1 MTSLILRTTARYLT
15 PLLLIFSVF
24 LFWRGHNQPGGGF
37 AGGLVAAVPFAIFSI
52 AFGSTEAR
60 RVLHVE
66 PHVLIATGLLT
77 ALFSGLLSLFAGAP
91 FLTSS
96 WGSLQLPG
104 FPALDLGTPV
114 LFDLG
119 VYLLVIGVTLS
130 IIFALEEA
138 E

>member
-52 AFGSTEAR
+52 AFGAAEAR

-66 PHVLIATGLLT
+66 THVLIATGLLI
-77 ALFSGLLSLFAGAP
+77 ALVSGLLGLLAGDP

-104 FPALDLGTPV
+104 FPSLDLGTPV

>member
-52 AFGSTEAR
+52 AFGAAEAR

-66 PHVLIATGLLT
+66 THVLIAAGLLT
-77 ALFSGLLSLFAGAP
+77 ALVSGVLSLLAGDP

-96 WGSLQLPG
+96 WGSLRLPG
-104 FPALDLGTPV
+104 FPTVDLGTPV

>member
-1 MTSLILRTTARYLT
+1 
-15 PLLLIFSVF
+15 
-24 LFWRGHNQPGGGF
+24 
-37 AGGLVAAVPFAIFSI
+37 VAAVPFAIFSI
-52 AFGSTEAR
+52 AFGAAEAR

-77 ALFSGLLSLFAGAP
+77 ALISGALSLFVGVP

-96 WGSLQLPG
+96 WGTLKLPG
-104 FPALDLGTPV
+104 FPSVDLGTPV

>member
-52 AFGSTEAR
+52 AFGAAEAR

-66 PHVLIATGLLT
+66 THVLIATGLLT
-77 ALFSGLLSLFAGAP
+77 ALVSGVLSLLAGAP

-96 WGSLQLPG
+96 WGFLQLPG
-104 FPALDLGTPV
+104 FPSVDFGTPV

>member
-1 MTSLILRTTARYLT
+1 MTSLILRTTARYLA

-37 AGGLVAAVPFAIFSI
+37 AGGLVAAVPFALFSI
-52 AFGSTEAR
+52 AFGAAEAR

-66 PHVLIATGLLT
+66 THVLIATGLLT
-77 ALFSGLLSLFAGAP
+77 ALSSGVLSLFVGEP

-96 WGSLQLPG
+96 WGSLRLPG
-104 FPALDLGTPV
+104 FSSLDVGTPV

-119 VYLLVIGVTLS
+119 VYLLVIGITLS

>member
-52 AFGSTEAR
+52 AFGSAEAR

-66 PHVLIATGLLT
+66 TYVLIASGLLT
-77 ALFSGLLSLFAGAP
+77 ALVSGVLSLFAGAP

-96 WGSLQLPG
+96 WGTLRLPG
-104 FPALDLGTPV
+104 FPSVDMGTPV

-130 IIFALEEA
+130 IIFALEET

>member
-1 MTSLILRTTARYLT
+1 MTSLILRSTARYLT

-52 AFGSTEAR
+52 AFGAAEAR

-77 ALFSGLLSLFAGAP
+77 ALVSGAAGLLVGDP

-96 WGSLQLPG
+96 WGTLRVPG
-104 FPALDLGTPV
+104 FPAVDLGTPV

-119 VYLLVIGVTLS
+119 VYLLVIGVTLY

>member
-15 PLLLIFSVF
+15 PLLLLFSVF

-37 AGGLVAAVPFAIFSI
+37 AGGLVAAVPFVIFSI
-52 AFGSTEAR
+52 AFGSAEAR

-66 PHVLIATGLLT
+66 THVLIATGLLT
-77 ALFSGLLSLFAGAP
+77 ALVSGVLSLFAGEA
-91 FLTSS
+91 FLTSA
-96 WGSLQLPG
+96 WGTLRLPG
-104 FPALDLGTPV
+104 FPSLDLGTPV

-130 IIFALEEA
+130 IIFALEET

>member
-1 MTSLILRTTARYLT
+1 MTSLILRTTTRYLT

-37 AGGLVAAVPFAIFSI
+37 AGGLVAAAPFALLSI
-52 AFGSTEAR
+52 ASGAAR
-60 RVLHVE
+60 ARQVLHVE
-66 PHVLIATGLLT
+66 PHMLIATGLLI
-77 ALFSGLLSLFAGAP
+77 ALLSGVIGLLGGYP
-91 FLTSS
+91 FLTGI
-96 WGSLQLPG
+96 WVYLGLPG
-104 FPALDLGTPV
+104 FAAVEVGTPV

-119 VYLLVIGVTLS
+119 VYLVVIGITLS

>member
-1 MTSLILRTTARYLT
+1 MTSLILRSTARYLT

-52 AFGSTEAR
+52 AFGAAEAR

-77 ALFSGLLSLFAGAP
+77 ALVSGAAGLLVGDP

-96 WGSLQLPG
+96 WGTLRVPG
-104 FPALDLGTPV
+104 FPAVDLGTPV

>member
-1 MTSLILRTTARYLT
+1 VISLILRTTTRYLT

-37 AGGLVAAVPFAIFSI
+37 AGGLVAAAPFALFSI
-52 AFGSTEAR
+52 AFGAAEAR
-60 RVLHVE
+60 RVLYVE
-66 PHVLIATGLLT
+66 PHVLIGTGLLT
-77 ALFSGLLSLFAGAP
+77 ALVSGVIGMLGGNP
-91 FLTSS
+91 FLTGT
-96 WGSLQLPG
+96 WGYLRLPG
-104 FPALDLGTPV
+104 TDPLDLGTPL

-119 VYLLVIGVTLS
+119 VYLVVIGVTLS

>member
-52 AFGSTEAR
+52 AFGAAEAR

-77 ALFSGLLSLFAGAP
+77 ALLSGVLSLFGGAP

-96 WGSLQLPG
+96 WGSLQFPG
-104 FPALDLGTPV
+104 FPSIDLGTPV

>member
-1 MTSLILRTTARYLT
+1 MTSMILRTTARYLT

-37 AGGLVAAVPFAIFSI
+37 AGGLVAAVPFVIFSI
-52 AFGSTEAR
+52 AFGVTEAR

-66 PHVLIATGLLT
+66 THVLIATGLLT
-77 ALFSGLLSLFAGAP
+77 ALVSGVLSLFSGSP
-91 FLTSS
+91 FLTSV
-96 WGSLQLPG
+96 WGVVNLPG
-104 FPALDLGTPV
+104 YPSIHLGTPL

-130 IIFALEEA
+130 IIFALEET

>member
-52 AFGSTEAR
+52 AFGAAEAR

-66 PHVLIATGLLT
+66 PHVLIAIGLLT
-77 ALFSGLLSLFAGAP
+77 ALLSGVLSLLAGAP

-96 WGSLQLPG
+96 WGSLRLPG
-104 FPALDLGTPV
+104 FPSVDLGTPV

-119 VYLLVIGVTLS
+119 VYLLVVGVTLS